1 MADGEASDQVDA
13 SISRVDRMRRG
24 PPLNQS
30 NTCFFKTSYNG
41 QILCNV
47 ATSHA
52 SIAWNTDH
60 RPHQRTCLIGSVITV
75 QIRSC
80 RKHLDRRTKI
90 QRTRFRAFYNASR
103 GIKSGPLI
111 QIGRPRLKQ
120 NGPRWT
126 VPS

>member
-1 MADGEASDQVDA
+1 MADGEASDRVDV

-24 PPLNQS
+24 PPLDQS

-41 QILCNV
+41 RILCNV
-47 ATSHA
+47 AASHA

-75 QIRSC
+75 QI
-80 RKHLDRRTKI
+80 K
-90 QRTRFRAFYNASR
+90 SR
-103 GIKSGPLI
+103 GRHPDRWIKNQGARSERFYKAFHRIKSWLSITIRGS
-111 QIGRPRLKQ
+111 RLNR

-126 VPS
+126 VSS